1 MIRTDATSAASGAAI
16 EFVVCGDRGRTS
28 ATFQANFARMS
39 GHPPNL
45 CDPICARGPWEA
57 KLREPLSAASERK
70 PNAVTTNKR
79 RKPDV
84 RSRTRYR
91 DLSAWS
97 PRFSRCQPRQTN
109 GGDRRCFFLPFL
121 KPGMRL
127 LDVGCG
133 PGSITAGLAKRA
145 EPAET
150 IGIDPSP
157 SVIETARS
165 LAEAKAGGHLTFEAG
180 NIYEP
185 CFAPETFEAI
195 FAHQVLQHLGQPVDA
210 LRQIRKLLAP
220 GGVVGVRDVDWG
232 STTFYPE
239 NQGMRRFLTL
249 YCELARRNGGE
260 PNAGRHMR
268 RWFREAGFAEA
279 RVTTSTVSYTD
290 QAATGEWGDTYAE
303 RTLYSNL
310 ADKALEFG
318 IATRPELEEMAAAWR
333 VWGRDPDALF
343 CFSHTEVVA
352 WKR

>member
-1 MIRTDATSAASGAAI
+1 MSDLAPATETYQHGHHVSVVANHAKRTAETAAA
-16 EFVVCGDRGRTS
+16 
-28 ATFQANFARMS
+28 
-39 GHPPNL
+39 
-45 CDPICARGPWEA
+45 
-57 KLREPLSAASERK
+57 
-70 PNAVTTNKR
+70 
-79 RKPDV
+79 
-84 RSRTRYR
+84 
-91 DLSAWS
+91 
-97 PRFSRCQPRQTN
+97 
-109 GGDRRCFFLPFL
+109 FFLPFL

-133 PGSITAGLAKRA
+133 PGSIKAGLAKRA

-165 LAEAKAGGHLTFEAG
+165 LAEAKAGAHLTFEVG

-185 CFAPETFEAI
+185 RFAPETFEAV

-239 NQGMRRFLTL
+239 NQGMRRFLKL
-249 YCELARRNGGE
+249 YRELARRNGGE

-268 RWFREAGFAEA
+268 WWFREAGFAEA

-303 RTLYSNL
+303 RTPHSNL